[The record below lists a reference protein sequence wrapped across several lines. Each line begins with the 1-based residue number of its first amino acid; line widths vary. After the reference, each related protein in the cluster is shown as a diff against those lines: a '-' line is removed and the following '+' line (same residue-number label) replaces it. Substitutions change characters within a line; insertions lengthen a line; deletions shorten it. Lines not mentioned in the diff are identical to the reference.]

1 MALLGREFIAVP
13 DDRKGQIVFKW
24 PDVTIRRYTRAI
36 VNADEMAM
44 FVNTGQV
51 VQTLGPGRHQ
61 IDANELPGLGAII
74 DVVSGGNAYRA
85 ELYFVGTRE
94 YTGFKFGGRVD
105 DVQDPRTGLVVTLR
119 VFGDYALRVADPI
132 RLVTNLTS
140 TVDVTDNE
148 RIAGWVSDQLLK
160 VLRTHVTTQII
171 RNGWPILGLM
181 AYSAEIEQ
189 ATIEAGNGQLAAYGV
204 QLTRMGNFDVNLSPE
219 DEQQLKQLAKDTSY
233 SQLAGG
239 FQNYAQ
245 GEMALGAGQGMAQG
259 GAGTEGAFLGAGF
272 GLASAFGAQQA
283 AAQQEAQRLAAQQ
296 AAAQQGM
303 PPCGPGGQQQAVPPY
318 GQGAPPPGVPPY
330 GQGAPQGA
338 SPSGAPPAGQ
348 AASQAVSGPVCASC
362 QASNP
367 AGARFCMDCGQPLA
381 PAVAH
386 CTECG
391 AELPAGAHFCAGC
404 GTRVAG

>member
-24 PDVTIRRYTRAI
+24 PDITIRRFTRAI
-36 VNADEMAM
+36 VNADEMAL

-51 VQTLGPGRHQ
+51 VQTMGPGRHQ
-61 IDANELPGLGAII
+61 IDANELPGLGSII
-74 DVVSGGNAYRA
+74 DAVSGGNAYRA

-94 YTGFKFGGRVD
+94 FTSFKFGGRVD

-119 VFGDYALRVADPI
+119 VFGDYAMRVVDPV
-132 RLVTNLTS
+132 RLITNLTS

-148 RIAGWVSDQLLK
+148 RISGWVSDQLLK

-189 ATIEAGNGQLAAYGV
+189 ATIEASNGQLAAYGV
-204 QLTRMGNFDVNLSPE
+204 ALTRMGNFDVNLSPE
-219 DEQQLKQLAKDTSY
+219 DEKQLKQLAKDTSY

-259 GAGTEGAFLGAGF
+259 GAGVDGAFLGAGF
-272 GLASAFGAQQA
+272 GLASGMGMQQA
-283 AAQQEAQRLAAQQ
+283 AAQQAQFQAAQQ

-303 PPCGPGGQQQAVPPY
+303 PQGGGQPY
-318 GQGAPPPGVPPY
+318 GQGQP
-330 GQGAPQGA
+330 QAPQPQA
-338 SPSGAPPAGQ
+338 PQPQAPQPPAPQPSGQ
-348 AASQAVSGPVCASC
+348 TAASGPGPVCASC
-362 QASNP
+362 QAANP
-367 AGARFCMDCGQPLA
+367 AGARFCMGCGQPLA
-381 PAVAH
+381 PVVAH

-391 AELPAGAHFCAGC
+391 SELPAGAHFCAGC
-404 GTRVAG
+404 GTRVGG

>member
-1 MALLGREFIAVP
+1 MVLSMALLGREFIAVP

-94 YTGFKFGGRVD
+94 FTGFKFGGRVD

-119 VFGDYALRVADPI
+119 VFGDYALHVADPV
-132 RLVTNLTS
+132 RLITNLTS

-148 RIAGWVSDQLLK
+148 RITGWVSDQLLK
-160 VLRTHVTTQII
+160 VLRTHVTTQIT

-189 ATIEAGNGQLAAYGV
+189 ATIEAANGQLAAYGV

-245 GEMALGAGQGMAQG
+245 GEMALGAGQGMAKG

-272 GLASAFGAQQA
+272 GLASGIGMQQA
-283 AAQQEAQRLAAQQ
+283 AAQQAQMQAAQQ

-303 PPCGPGGQQQAVPPY
+303 PPYGGQQQAAPY
-318 GQGAPPPGVPPY
+318 GQGAP
-330 GQGAPQGA
+330 GAPVQ
-338 SPSGAPPAGQ
+338 PPAAPQ
-348 AASQAVSGPVCASC
+348 AAAGPVCAGC
-362 QASNP
+362 QAPNP
-367 AGARFCMDCGQPLA
+367 AGARFCMGCGQALA

-391 AELPAGAHFCAGC
+391 TELPAGAHFCAGC
-404 GTRVAG
+404 GTRVGG

>member
-36 VNADEMAM
+36 VNADELAL

-94 YTGFKFGGRVD
+94 FTGFKFGGRVD

-119 VFGDYALRVADPI
+119 VFGDYALHVADPV
-132 RLVTNLTS
+132 RLITNLTA

-160 VLRTHVTTQII
+160 VLRTHVTTQIT

-189 ATIEAGNGQLAAYGV
+189 ATIDAANGQLANYGV
-204 QLTRMGNFDVNLSPE
+204 QLTRMGNFDVNLAPE

-239 FQNYAQ
+239 FQQYAA
-245 GEMALGAGQGMAQG
+245 GEMALGAGQGLAKG

-283 AAQQEAQRLAAQQ
+283 AAAQQ
-296 AAAQQGM
+296 AAQQ
-303 PPCGPGGQQQAVPPY
+303 PYGQQPPPPPPY
-318 GQGAPPPGVPPY
+318 GGQPGGP
-330 GQGAPQGA
+330 
-338 SPSGAPPAGQ
+338 PPAGPPPAGPAAAGPAPQ
-348 AASQAVSGPVCASC
+348 AASGPVCVSC
-362 QASNP
+362 QAANP
-367 AGARFCMDCGQPLA
+367 AGARFCMGCGQALA
-381 PAVAH
+381 PVVAH

-391 AELPAGAHFCAGC
+391 TELPAGAHFCAGC
-404 GTRVAG
+404 GTRVGG

>member
-24 PDVTIRRYTRAI
+24 PDITIRRYTRAI

-61 IDANELPGLGAII
+61 IDANELPGLGSII

-94 YTGFKFGGRVD
+94 FTGFKFGGRVD

-119 VFGDYALRVADPI
+119 VFGDYALHVADPV

-140 TVDVTDNE
+140 TVDVTDND

-160 VLRTHVTTQII
+160 VLRTHVTTQIL

-189 ATIEAGNGQLAAYGV
+189 ATIQAANGQLVAYGV
-204 QLTRMGNFDVNLSPE
+204 ELTRMGNFDVNLSPE
-219 DEQQLKQLAKDTSY
+219 DEKQLKQLAKDTSY

-259 GAGTEGAFLGAGF
+259 GSGVDGAFLGAGF
-272 GLASAFGAQQA
+272 GMASGLGMQQANQLAQQ
-283 AAQQEAQRLAAQQ
+283 QAAQQ

-303 PPCGPGGQQQAVPPY
+303 PPYRQQQAPSGGQPPQA
-318 GQGAPPPGVPPY
+318 GPPQGGPPP
-330 GQGAPQGA
+330 QAPQ
-338 SPSGAPPAGQ
+338 APAPTTLA
-348 AASQAVSGPVCASC
+348 GPVCASC
-362 QASNP
+362 QAANP
-367 AGARFCMDCGQPLA
+367 AGARFCMGCGQPLA

-391 AELPAGAHFCAGC
+391 AELPTGAHFCAGC
-404 GTRVAG
+404 GTKVGG

>member
-1 MALLGREFIAVP
+1 MSAPIEPGCGDTGFP
-13 DDRKGQIVFKW
+13 D
-24 PDVTIRRYTRAI
+24 
-36 VNADEMAM
+36 
-44 FVNTGQV
+44 
-51 VQTLGPGRHQ
+51 
-61 IDANELPGLGAII
+61 
-74 DVVSGGNAYRA
+74 AYRA

-119 VFGDYALRVADPI
+119 VFVDYALRVADPV
-132 RLVTNLTS
+132 RLVTNLTA

-160 VLRTHVTTQII
+160 VLRTHVTTQIT

-189 ATIEAGNGQLAAYGV
+189 NTVDAGNGQLAAYGI
-204 QLTRMGNFDVNLSPE
+204 QLTRMGNFDINLSPE

-239 FQNYAQ
+239 FQNYAA
-245 GEMALGAGQGMAQG
+245 GEMALGAGEGLAKG

-283 AAQQEAQRLAAQQ
+283 QAMQAQQAEAAQRAAAQYGVPYGQQGPPAQPAPADQQ
-296 AAAQQGM
+296 AAA
-303 PPCGPGGQQQAVPPY
+303 
-318 GQGAPPPGVPPY
+318 GV
-330 GQGAPQGA
+330 
-338 SPSGAPPAGQ
+338 
-348 AASQAVSGPVCASC
+348 VCASC

-367 AGARFCMDCGQPLA
+367 AGAKFCMSCGQGLA
-381 PAVAH
+381 PAVMH

-391 AELPAGAHFCAGC
+391 TELPAGARFCANC
-404 GTRVAG
+404 GTRVGA

>member
-24 PDVTIRRYTRAI
+24 PDVSIRRMTRAI

-74 DVVSGGNAYRA
+74 DHVSGGNAYRA

-119 VFGDYALRVADPI
+119 VFGDYALRVADPV
-132 RLVTNLTS
+132 RLITNLTS

-189 ATIEAGNGQLAAYGV
+189 STIEASNGQLANYGV
-204 QLTRMGNFDVNLSPE
+204 ELTRMGNFDVNLAPE
-219 DEQQLKQLAKDTSY
+219 DEKQLKQLAKDTSY

-239 FQNYAQ
+239 FQQYAA
-245 GEMALGAGQGMAQG
+245 GEMALGAGPGHGPGRRRHRG
-259 GAGTEGAFLGAGF
+259 GVPRRRVRPGQRVRDAAGASGSAAAGRSAGGSAAGDAAVRAGRPGRSAAAVRAGRAAGTGLPAAAAATLRPGPAAAAGACPYARPGGIDRPGGRTGVRIVRGAEPGGGAFLHELRADN
-272 GLASAFGAQQA
+272 S
-283 AAQQEAQRLAAQQ
+283 
-296 AAAQQGM
+296 
-303 PPCGPGGQQQAVPPY
+303 PGG
-318 GQGAPPPGVPPY
+318 
-330 GQGAPQGA
+330 
-338 SPSGAPPAGQ
+338 
-348 AASQAVSGPVCASC
+348 AA
-362 QASNP
+362 
-367 AGARFCMDCGQPLA
+367 L
-381 PAVAH
+381 H
-386 CTECG
+386 
-391 AELPAGAHFCAGC
+391 
-404 GTRVAG
+404 

>member
-24 PDVTIRRYTRAI
+24 PDVSIRRYTRAI

-61 IDANELPGLGAII
+61 IDANELPGLGVLI
-74 DVVSGGNAYRA
+74 DAATGGNAYRA

-119 VFGDYALRVADPI
+119 VFGDYALRVADPV

-140 TVDVTDNE
+140 TVDITDNE

-160 VLRTHVTTQII
+160 VLRTHVTTQIT

-189 ATIEAGNGQLAAYGV
+189 NTIEAGNGQLAAYGV

-239 FQNYAQ
+239 FQNYAA
-245 GEMALGAGQGMAQG
+245 GEMALGAGEGLAKG

-283 AAQQEAQRLAAQQ
+283 QAMQSHQAEAAQRAAQQYGVPYGQGGPAQ
-296 AAAQQGM
+296 G
-303 PPCGPGGQQQAVPPY
+303 
-318 GQGAPPPGVPPY
+318 GQGAPPQGGPP
-330 GQGAPQGA
+330 Q
-338 SPSGAPPAGQ
+338 APPAQPVPQAPPTQQ
-348 AASQAVSGPVCASC
+348 AAAGSVCASC
-362 QASNP
+362 EAANP
-367 AGARFCMDCGQPLA
+367 AGAKFCMSCGQGLA
-381 PAVAH
+381 PAVTH

-391 AELPAGAHFCAGC
+391 TELPGGARFCANC
-404 GTRVAG
+404 GTRVGG

>member
-24 PDVTIRRYTRAI
+24 PDITIRRFTRAI
-36 VNADEMAM
+36 VNADEMAL

-61 IDANELPGLGAII
+61 IDANELPGLGAVI
-74 DVVSGGNAYRA
+74 DSITGGNAYRA

-119 VFGDYALRVADPI
+119 VFGDYAMRVADPV

-148 RIAGWVSDQLLK
+148 RISGWVSDQVLK

-189 ATIEAGNGQLAAYGV
+189 ATIEASNGQLAAYGV

-219 DEQQLKQLAKDTSY
+219 DEKQLKQLAKDTSY

-259 GAGTEGAFLGAGF
+259 GAGVDGAFLGAGF
-272 GLASAFGAQQA
+272 GLASAFGAEQAGAQQA
-283 AAQQEAQRLAAQQ
+283 QQVAAQQ

-303 PPCGPGGQQQAVPPY
+303 PPYGPGGQQQYGGAPY
-318 GQGAPPPGVPPY
+318 GQAAPPQPPPP
-330 GQGAPQGA
+330 QQQPAPA
-338 SPSGAPPAGQ
+338 SAPPK
-348 AASQAVSGPVCASC
+348 SGPVCASC
-362 QASNP
+362 QAPNP
-367 AGARFCMDCGQPLA
+367 AGARFCMGCGQQLA
-381 PAVAH
+381 PAVQH

-391 AELPAGAHFCAGC
+391 AELPASAHFCAGC
-404 GTRVAG
+404 GTRVGG

>member
-1 MALLGREFIAVP
+1 MVQFMALLGREFIAVP

-24 PDVTIRRYTRAI
+24 PDITIRRYTRAI

-61 IDANELPGLGAII
+61 IDANELPGLGSII
-74 DVVSGGNAYRA
+74 DAVSGGNAYRA

-94 YTGFKFGGRVD
+94 YTGFRFGGRVD

-119 VFGDYALRVADPI
+119 VFGDYAMHVADPI

-140 TVDVTDNE
+140 TVDVTDND

-160 VLRTHVTTQII
+160 VLRTHVTTQIL

-189 ATIEAGNGQLAAYGV
+189 ATIDAANGQLVAYGV

-219 DEQQLKQLAKDTSY
+219 DEKQLKQLAKDTSY

-259 GAGTEGAFLGAGF
+259 GSGVDGAFLGAGF
-272 GLASAFGAQQA
+272 GLASGLGMQQANQLAQQLA
-283 AAQQEAQRLAAQQ
+283 AKQAAQ
-296 AAAQQGM
+296 QQGM
-303 PPCGPGGQQQAVPPY
+303 PPYGGQPQAPY
-318 GQGAPPPGVPPY
+318 GQGPPAQPPAAPS
-330 GQGAPQGA
+330 APQ
-338 SPSGAPPAGQ
+338 
-348 AASQAVSGPVCASC
+348 AAAGPVCANC
-362 QASNP
+362 QAANP
-367 AGARFCMDCGQPLA
+367 GGARFCMGCGQPLA

-391 AELPAGAHFCAGC
+391 TELPPGAHFCAGC
-404 GTRVAG
+404 GTRIGG

>member
-24 PDVTIRRYTRAI
+24 PDLTIRRYTRAI
-36 VNADEMAM
+36 VNADEMAL

-61 IDANELPGLGAII
+61 IDADELPGLGILI
-74 DVVSGGNAYRA
+74 DAVSGGNAYRA

-94 YTGFKFGGRVD
+94 FTGFRFGGRVD
-105 DVQDPRTGLVVTLR
+105 DVQDPRSGLVVTLR
-119 VFGDYALRVADPI
+119 VFGDYALRVADPV
-132 RLVTNLTS
+132 RLITNLTA

-160 VLRTHVTTQII
+160 VLRTHVTTQIT

-189 ATIEAGNGQLAAYGV
+189 ATIEAANGQLAAYGV
-204 QLTRMGNFDVNLSPE
+204 QLTRMGNFDVNLPPE

-239 FQNYAQ
+239 FQNYAA

-259 GAGTEGAFLGAGF
+259 GGAADGAFLGAGF

-283 AAQQEAQRLAAQQ
+283 AAAQQAAQQ
-296 AAAQQGM
+296 GAAAQQG
-303 PPCGPGGQQQAVPPY
+303 GAAQQAGGQQPQQYQQPQQ
-318 GQGAPPPGVPPY
+318 GQPQGGA
-330 GQGAPQGA
+330 APQGA
-338 SPSGAPPAGQ
+338 APTTA
-348 AASQAVSGPVCASC
+348 SGPVCAAC
-362 QASNP
+362 QVVNP
-367 AGARFCMDCGQPLA
+367 AGAKFCMGCGQPLA
-381 PAVAH
+381 PAVTH

-391 AELPAGAHFCAGC
+391 AELPSGARFCSGC
-404 GTRVAG
+404 GTRVGG

>member
-24 PDVTIRRYTRAI
+24 PDITIRRFTRAI

-61 IDANELPGLGAII
+61 IDANELPGLGAVI
-74 DVVSGGNAYRA
+74 DTITGGNAYRA

-119 VFGDYALRVADPI
+119 VFGDYALRVADPV

-189 ATIEAGNGQLAAYGV
+189 NTIEAANGQLVAYGV

-219 DEQQLKQLAKDTSY
+219 DEKQLKQLAKDTSY

-239 FQNYAQ
+239 FQNYAA

-259 GAGTEGAFLGAGF
+259 GAGVDGAFLGAGF

-283 AAQQEAQRLAAQQ
+283 QAQQAQAAQQ
-296 AAAQQGM
+296 AAQQHGV
-303 PPCGPGGQQQAVPPY
+303 PYDQGGGPGGPPP
-318 GQGAPPPGVPPY
+318 GAPP
-330 GQGAPQGA
+330 QQ
-338 SPSGAPPAGQ
+338 APPQQ
-348 AASQAVSGPVCASC
+348 AQPQQASGVVCASC
-362 QASNP
+362 QAPNPAGAKFCMGCGQRMAPAVQHCTECGTELP
-367 AGARFCMDCGQPLA
+367 AGARFCS
-381 PAVAH
+381 
-386 CTECG
+386 
-391 AELPAGAHFCAGC
+391 GC
-404 GTRVAG
+404 GTQTGA